1 MLKAFFCGNVST
13 EPELRGANKNV
24 LTFSIAVNTRK
35 KSENGEW
42 IDAVQ
47 FFPFVMFGKRA
58 EAVGSFLKK
67 GAAVS
72 IEATPSQNVWED
84 EKGKHSSVEF
94 IVDDIH
100 VDAKRTA

>member
-1 MLKAFFCGNVST
+1 MLKAFFQGNVST
-13 EPELRGANKNV
+13 EPELRGVNKNV
-24 LTFSIAVNTRK
+24 LTFSVAVNTRK
-35 KSENGEW
+35 KDPDSDKWVE
-42 IDAVQ
+42 APQ

-84 EKGKHSSVEF
+84 EKGKRSSIEF

-100 VDAKRTA
+100 VDATR

>member
-35 KSENGEW
+35 KDPDSEKW
-42 IDAVQ
+42 IEAPQ

-67 GAAVS
+67 GAGVT
-72 IEATPSQNVWED
+72 IEATPNQNVWED
-84 EKGKHSSVEF
+84 DNGKHSSIEF

-100 VDAKRTA
+100 VAATR